1 VASDVRAG
9 TIANPAASWRAINL
23 AALWA
28 AAFLILAQLGSC
40 PSVDIFGPRTAPS
53 AGTAAGDGTLPL
65 VEGQV
70 IGNGPVRVALLLPLT
85 GTEGLAEVAASMRNS
100 ASLAMQ
106 TIAQSEGIEEN
117 IHLVIKD
124 TAGNTSR
131 TRQVASEALAE
142 GASLILG
149 PLRAENVR
157 AAGTVAQARGVPL
170 IGFSNNPGVAAPG
183 VYLLN
188 VLPESEVQRS
198 VAYATGLGR
207 RSFAAVIPRS
217 AFGEIQQAA
226 FAVATSQQTV
236 TVNALY
242 QFTTQ
247 EDAEQAV
254 VQLAPFLLSGA
265 IDTVFL
271 PDRATAPSIAAL
283 LQGAGVDKNA
293 ITILGSQDWDGDAT
307 IMQTPFLAGAYFP
320 APDPT
325 GYERLRSEYVA
336 AFGSDPHP
344 LSTFAYTAVL
354 LANTTA
360 LATAVP
366 RYDRALLTRESGF
379 QGRDGVFRFLDN
391 GTNQHAL
398 VIKQVTIGGDQ
409 VVDAAKMPVT
419 GGGLQPVQQ

>member
-1 VASDVRAG
+1 MASDVRAG
-9 TIANPAASWRAINL
+9 IVANPAASWRALNL

-28 AAFLILAQLGSC
+28 AAFMILAQLGSC
-40 PSVDIFGPRTAPS
+40 PSVDIFGPQTAPS

-65 VEGQV
+65 VDGQV
-70 IGNGPVRVALLLPLT
+70 IGSGPVRVALLLPLT
-85 GTEGLAEVAASMRNS
+85 GAEGLAEVAVSMRNA

-106 TIAQSEGIEEN
+106 TIAESEQIEEN

-124 TAGNTSR
+124 TAGNASR
-131 TRQVASEALAE
+131 TRQVASEAVAE

-149 PLRAENVR
+149 PLRADNVR
-157 AAGTVAQARGVPL
+157 AAGNIAQSRGVPL

-188 VLPESEVQRS
+188 ILPESEVQRS
-198 VAYATGLGR
+198 VAYAAGLGR

-226 FAVATSQQTV
+226 FAIATSQQAV

-247 EDAEQAV
+247 EDAEEAV
-254 VQLAPFLLSGA
+254 AQLAPFLLSGA
-265 IDTVFL
+265 IDAVFL

-283 LQGAGVDKNA
+283 LEGVRVDKNS
-293 ITILGSQDWDGDAT
+293 ITVLGSQDWDGDAT
-307 IMQTPFLAGAYFP
+307 IRQTPFLAGAYFP
-320 APDPT
+320 APDPA
-325 GYERLRSEYVA
+325 GFERLRQEYVA
-336 AFGSDPHP
+336 AFASEPHP
-344 LSTFAYTAVL
+344 LSSFAYTAVL

-360 LATAVP
+360 LATAIP

-379 QGRDGVFRFLDN
+379 QGRDGVFRFLEN
-391 GTNQHAL
+391 GANQHAL
-398 VIKQVTIGGDQ
+398 VIKQVTVGGDR
-409 VVDAAKMPVT
+409 VVDTAKMPVS
-419 GGGLQPVQQ
+419 GGGLQPVQ